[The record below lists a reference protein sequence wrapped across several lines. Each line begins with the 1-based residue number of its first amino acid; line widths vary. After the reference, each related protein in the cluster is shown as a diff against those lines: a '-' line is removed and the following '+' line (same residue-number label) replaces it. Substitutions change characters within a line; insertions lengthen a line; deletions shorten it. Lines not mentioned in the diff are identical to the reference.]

1 LQATHVGEIVKQP
14 ETENKMVSVFV
25 TREIKIPHE
34 ITGAGLYSKLKADPT
49 HDIIALVVPQHPEI
63 KGGYIVL
70 PDNVPIKFLSMYGPK
85 TLPDFMF
92 LVTKAGNTEE
102 DTELYPEAHRCC
114 CEIF

>member
-1 LQATHVGEIVKQP
+1 MQAAHMGKRVKQP

-25 TREIKIPHE
+25 TREIEIPHE

-49 HDIIALVVPQHPEI
+49 HDIITLVVSQYPEI

-70 PDNVPIKFLSMYGPK
+70 PDNVPIKFLSMHGQK

-92 LVTKAGNTEE
+92 LVTKADNTGG